1 VEQSESHP
9 WRAIAEQVVATGN
22 AEDYMVKNMNS
33 KTWMRIVGLTLLV
46 ALAIPVQLAA
56 QDTAKPHHFHQYHHY
71 QIVDPGTFGGPQ
83 SWTFSPE
90 WARTGFLNNHG
101 TFAASA
107 DTSAV
112 DPYCFWSLA
121 DCNVTDGF
129 QWQDGV
135 TTNLGVLPGGIG
147 SQVNWI
153 SGDGLMA
160 GIADNGQ
167 PDPLNPAL
175 LQLHGVLWDHGQM
188 IDLGTLPG
196 GADDMWANAVNNR
209 GELAG
214 QGYNTIPDPYSFNG
228 YGYQSRAVYWNK
240 GVIQDLGTLGT
251 GTDAVALLINE
262 RGEVLGVSYVDSN
275 PSAFCSGVQIG
286 FNFTT
291 GSFIWDKENGMQDIG
306 TLGGTCT
313 VAYDLNN
320 RGQVVGQSSQV
331 GDPVNVAFVWDRA
344 TGIKQLPT
352 AANLYGAASAIND
365 EGKIVGLGDGPDGQP
380 SAILWQRK
388 EGKWR
393 PTYLGSLHSGDCA
406 FSTSIN
412 ASGHVVGVS
421 GPNGCVTVL
430 PFLWE
435 DGGPMV
441 DLNTLVPPNS
451 SIQLHEALQINN
463 RGEIAGNGVDANGNN
478 HAVLLIPCD
487 DDHADV
493 EGCDYSLV
501 DASATAEGATSL
513 RMSSQPVPSHPQRLP
528 HSRPGNRFR
537 ISSRVPEG
545 GVAALAVPVSPVS
558 DYTRPHVFY
567 VSLSVLTPSSVNAGG
582 SSTSAVTVGIS
593 GEVASGTA
601 TLACTVQPSPPL
613 APTCSISPA
622 SLSFQGTPGT
632 LTVSTVGPSGA
643 LLSHRD
649 HGLLYALWLP
659 LIGLVATGAGLGSN
673 PNRHKGKL
681 KKAALACAL
690 FAGLTFPLACGGGS
704 SQRTPPGT
712 YTINVTATAFIPVNT
727 TSTSTTLAVQ

>member
-1 VEQSESHP
+1 
-9 WRAIAEQVVATGN
+9 
-22 AEDYMVKNMNS
+22 MNS
-33 KTWMRIVGLTLLV
+33 KTSTRITALTLLA

-56 QDTAKPHHFHQYHHY
+56 QDTAKLHHPHKYHHY

-90 WARTGFLNNHG
+90 WSRAGFLNNQG

-112 DPYCFWSLA
+112 DPYCFWSLV

-129 QWQDGV
+129 QWQDGE
-135 TTNLGVLPGGIG
+135 TSNLGVLPGGIG

-153 SGDGLMA
+153 SANGLMA

-175 LQLHGVLWDHGQM
+175 PQVHGVLWDHGQM

-196 GADDMWANAVNNR
+196 GADDMWAIAVNNR
-209 GELAG
+209 GEVAG
-214 QGYNTIPDPYSFNG
+214 QAFNTIPDPYSFNG

-240 GVIQDLGTLGT
+240 GVMQDLGTLGT

-286 FNFTT
+286 FTFTT
-291 GSFIWDKENGMQDIG
+291 GSFIWDKKNGMQDIG

-320 RGQVVGQSSQV
+320 RGEVVGQSSQV
-331 GDPVNVAFVWDRA
+331 GDPTNVAFVWDRA
-344 TGIKQLPT
+344 TGMKQLPT
-352 AANLYGAASAIND
+352 GANLYGGAFAIND
-365 EGKIVGLGDGPDGQP
+365 AGTIAGYGDAPDGQTN
-380 SAILWQRK
+380 AILWRK
-388 EGKWR
+388 TGGKWQA
-393 PTYLGSLHSGDCA
+393 TYLGNLHSGDCA
-406 FSTSIN
+406 VSTSIN
-412 ASGHVVGVS
+412 PSGQVVGLS

-435 DGGPMV
+435 NGGSMV

-451 SIQLHEALQINN
+451 GIQLHEALQINN
-463 RGEIAGNGVDANGNN
+463 RGEIAGNGVDASGNN

-487 DDHADV
+487 ENHAER
-493 EGCDYSLV
+493 EGCDYSLA
-501 DASATAEGATSL
+501 DASATAEGTTPL
-513 RMSSQPVPSHPQRLP
+513 QVPSQPKRLL
-528 HSRPGNRFR
+528 HSRSGNRFR

-545 GVAALAVPVSPVS
+545 RVAALAVPASREA
-558 DYTRPHVFY
+558 DYTRPHVFF
-567 VSLSVLTPSSVNAGG
+567 VSLSVLTPSSVNPGG
-582 SSTSAVTVGIS
+582 SSTSAVTVGIT
-593 GEVASGTA
+593 GETAVGTA
-601 TLACTVQPSPPL
+601 ALTCAVQPSPPL

-622 SLSFQGTPGT
+622 SLPFPGTPAT

-649 HGLLYALWLP
+649 PRLLYALWLP

-681 KKAALACAL
+681 KKAALVCAL

-704 SQRTPPGT
+704 GQRTPPGT

-727 TSTSTTLAVQ
+727 SFTSTTLTVQ